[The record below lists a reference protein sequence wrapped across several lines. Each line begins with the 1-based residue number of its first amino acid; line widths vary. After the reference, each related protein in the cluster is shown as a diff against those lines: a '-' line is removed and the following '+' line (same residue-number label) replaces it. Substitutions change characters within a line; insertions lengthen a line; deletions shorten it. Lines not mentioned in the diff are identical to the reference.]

1 MAWIYLAESADLP
14 WRWRRGSD
22 QSPIVKSID
31 TAKGYCFPGC
41 PEATCP
47 IPPSGT
53 MCEPLHGHIFW
64 GQSTS
69 STAASRA
76 RTSALQAMERAW
88 AESVADYFLRSR
100 DSLAKYDH
108 ASSSWKMCLPF
119 GAEGPTLSADDWPSS
134 GMTVAG
140 ECFPLSTWERR
151 TSESDGGYWP
161 TATATDS
168 KSSRN
173 ATVKNRQVEGHS
185 GVTLTDFVTLFP
197 TPSATSYG
205 TNKGG
210 GSGRVGPARP
220 GLEPMARHSLW
231 PTPTTRDRVRS
242 PEFRDGRT
250 LSPSEETGGR
260 LNPTWVEWLQAYPLG
275 WTVCADWAT
284 PFVRPPRGKRS
295 KD

>member
-1 MAWIYLAESADLP
+1 MAWISLAASEGSALP
-14 WRWRRGSD
+14 WLRGSN
-22 QSPIVKSID
+22 QLPTVKPSD
-31 TAKGYCFPGC
+31 TPKLYFC
-41 PEATCP
+41 PLCATVSFHSL
-47 IPPSGT
+47 PSGT
-53 MCEPLHGHIFW
+53 TCALFAVTCSQVW
-64 GQSTS
+64 TF
-69 STAASRA
+69 STADFPA
-76 RTSALQAMERAW
+76 RTSALQAMEQAW

-220 GLEPMARHSLW
+220 GLEPMARHNLW